1 MIMVKEHTF
10 ATLGRVEQKNGEAP
24 EIGIGVIGF
33 GFMGKAH
40 LNAYKKI
47 PYIYWPPTAQINLK
61 KLCGIPEE
69 QVRENQI
76 RYGFKEYTT
85 DWKELINDKDIRI
98 FDNCGPTNLHKELCI
113 EAAKAGKDIFC
124 EKPLGRNAQEAKEML
139 EAVKKAGVKHM
150 CGFNYRFVPAIR
162 LAKDLIEKGELGE
175 IYHFRAR
182 YLQEWIADP
191 DFPFVWRL
199 SKKISGSG
207 ALGDLGAHSIDLA
220 RFLIGEPKFLMGIT
234 KTFVKERPKTPG
246 SKEKIPVDVDDAVE
260 VVVEFENGA
269 VGTLEASRFC
279 PGKKSE
285 NSIEI
290 NGSKGSLSWDMIRL
304 NELQF
309 YSTGDEEKAVGGRR
323 TISVTESFHPY
334 YKEWWPH
341 GHIIGWEHTCI
352 HEIKHFLEAVALNKE
367 ISPYGATFEDG
378 YKCTVICDAI
388 LESAETGKRI
398 EIKY

>member
-1 MIMVKEHTF
+1 MVREHSFT
-10 ATLGRVEQKNGEAP
+10 TLGEVKHKKGTIP
-24 EIGIGVIGF
+24 EISIGLLGY

-40 LNAYKKI
+40 INAYKKI
-47 PYIYWPPTAQINLK
+47 PYIYWPPVVKIDLK

-69 QVRENQI
+69 QVKENQI

-85 DWKELINDKDIRI
+85 NWKDLIADDTLKI
-98 FDNCGPTNLHKELCI
+98 FDNTGPNNFHAEPVI
-113 EAAKAGKDIFC
+113 AAAKAGKDIFC
-124 EKPLGRNAQEAKEML
+124 EKPLARNSSEAKEML
-139 EAVKKAGVKHM
+139 EAVQKAGVKHM
-150 CGFNYRFVPAIR
+150 CGFNYRFAPAIR
-162 LAKDLIEKGELGE
+162 FAKDLIARGELGQ
-175 IYHFRAR
+175 IYHFRSR

-191 DFPFVWRL
+191 NFPFVWRL

-220 RFLIGEPKFLMGIT
+220 RFLVGEPESVMGIT
-234 KTFVKERPKTPG
+234 KTFVKERPKAEG
-246 SKEKIPVDVDDAVE
+246 SEEKMPVDVDDAVE
-260 VVVEFENGA
+260 VVIEFKNGA
-269 VGTLEASRFC
+269 IGTMEASRFC

-290 NGSKGSLSWDMIRL
+290 QGSKGSLSWNMLRL

-309 YSTGDEEKAVGGRR
+309 YSTKDEEKGVGGSR

-341 GHIIGWEHTCI
+341 GHIIGWEHTVI
-352 HEIKHFLEAVALNKE
+352 HELKHFLEAVALNKD

-378 YKCTVICDAI
+378 YKCAVICDAI
-388 LESAETGKRI
+388 LKSGETGQKI
-398 EIKY
+398 EIEY